1 MVKTK
6 GTKKL
11 KVPRRP
17 YDRERLIEEM
27 KLIGEFGLRNKK
39 ELWKIQNM
47 CDNMKRRARDLLI
60 SNDEKEF
67 IVCGRALLNNLLKL
81 GIFADIDLKSKSDI
95 SKNLEQALDLTA
107 KDFLKRRLQH
117 CVYAQ
122 GIASSVHQARSMI
135 YHRHIAVKGA
145 IVDCPG
151 FLVNRDS
158 EAYIELA
165 PFSALKKRNAR
176 QEVPVE
182 EGKE

>member
-47 CDNMKRRARDLLI
+47 CDNIKRRARDLLI

-81 GIFADIDLKSKSDI
+81 QIFKDIDLQSKSDI
-95 SKNLEQALDLTA
+95 SKNLEKALNLTA
-107 KDFLKRRLQH
+107 KDFLERRLQH
-117 CVYAQ
+117 RVFVQ

-145 IVDCPG
+145 IVNCPG
-151 FLVNRDS
+151 FLVNS
-158 EAYIELA
+158 ESEGYIELA
-165 PFSALKKRNAR
+165 PFSALRNR
-176 QEVPVE
+176 KNKQEVKTE
-182 EGKE
+182 E